1 MHKNQ
6 GNNDNFNS
14 SPGLFFWPKK
24 SFVDIYIL
32 FNYIKRAPFKHLLKL
47 DFRIIEKKSVKWI
60 LYFFQSITVYIKL
73 AQKCQDILEQQ
84 QCSSCSPEKM
94 HRVLNLNWLNYY

>member
-47 DFRIIEKKSVKWI
+47 DFRIIEKKV
-60 LYFFQSITVYIKL
+60 
-73 AQKCQDILEQQ
+73 
-84 QCSSCSPEKM
+84 
-94 HRVLNLNWLNYY
+94 